1 MYPCGWSCWRMEETN
16 TIREQ
21 TYVSLWG
28 TAWVYGYMC
37 LYTYIYV
44 ILYKIIYIYI
54 LCIHNSYIQCVHMN
68 VYVCVC
74 VCLCVTPV
82 GGNTETARQH
92 SGPSST
98 AGTVSHAPGL
108 LTRGESAFLT
118 LACCQDWR
126 HSSEWKRLTQLPD
139 LHVMHQHSIAGD
151 MDSQCLLTGPWLHCH
166 RQLWWRYK
174 NEIYLHTLTWK
185 DVQT

>member
-1 MYPCGWSCWRMEETN
+1 M
-16 TIREQ
+16 
-21 TYVSLWG
+21 
-28 TAWVYGYMC
+28 YGYMC

-74 VCLCVTPV
+74 VCVCLCVTPV

-108 LTRGESAFLT
+108 LTRGESVFLT

-166 RQLWWRYK
+166 RQL
-174 NEIYLHTLTWK
+174 
-185 DVQT
+185 